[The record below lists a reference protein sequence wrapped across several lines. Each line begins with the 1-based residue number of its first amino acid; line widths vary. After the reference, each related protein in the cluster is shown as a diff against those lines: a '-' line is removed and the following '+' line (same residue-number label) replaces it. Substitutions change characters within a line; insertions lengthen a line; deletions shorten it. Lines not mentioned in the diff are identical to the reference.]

1 MLRAVS
7 IKVASE
13 VKYCLL
19 RLTNKGVACIPE
31 TLPEIDIFIRLEE
44 TGETVAS
51 GRLLTESLLGNIAVG
66 EFAGVLETHS
76 VKWGGSEHGRR
87 CWSF

>member
-1 MLRAVS
+1 VLRAVS

-31 TLPEIDIFIRLEE
+31 TLPEIDMFICLEE
-44 TGETVAS
+44 TGVVVAR
-51 GRLLTESLLGNIAVG
+51 GRLLTEPLPGNIAVG
-66 EFAGVLETHS
+66 EFAGVFGTHS
-76 VKWGGSEHGRR
+76 VNWGGSEYRRR
-87 CWSF
+87 CRSF